1 MKKTQLNIEI
11 DEGMLKSLKLLAI
24 SRDLKLNTLV
34 KQILNEKINS
44 KTFDEIDNYKMIE
57 YSNEISKLKERLTKI
72 ENSQKIINS

>member
-57 YSNEISKLKERLTKI
+57 YSNEVSKLKERLTKI
-72 ENSQKIINS
+72 ENSQRIINS